1 MEMVTGQTTLSI
13 NPVPDEIIVNE
24 IIPENAK
31 MLFDFDIK
39 YLSKKFEVADSPLR
53 QHVLEKAI
61 THVNKEKHARREN
74 AVLRGDIFTALGKLS
89 EATEE
94 YEFALVS
101 QPNDPATRYKVGQIY
116 DQLGD
121 LEKALE
127 MAEELS
133 RHRNTNTG
141 VGKRYG
147 KFVDE
152 IRKKSRKALQN

>member
-1 MEMVTGQTTLSI
+1 MI
-13 NPVPDEIIVNE
+13 
-24 IIPENAK
+24 
-31 MLFDFDIK
+31 LF
-39 YLSKKFEVADSPLR
+39 LLALVVSL
-53 QHVLEKAI
+53 L
-61 THVNKEKHARREN
+61 KHKN
-74 AVLRGDIFTALGKLS
+74 F
-89 EATEE
+89 TEE

-152 IRKKSRKALQN
+152 IRKKSRKALRN